1 MKQKIVYIG
10 LDVDGMQYHGS
21 ALDKESGELLNF
33 RCRPTLKGLLGHLAK
48 IRNFAIL
55 IHSAPEVMLL
65 AIDSDGDFID
75 EEGIA
80 VASMLTLQRACGN
93 GSKFNTPE
101 ANCFTTDGDAAFGD

>member
-10 LDVDGMQYHGS
+10 LDVDDTQYHGS
-21 ALDKESGELLNF
+21 ALDKESGELLSF

-75 EEGIA
+75 IECVA
-80 VASMLTLQRACGN
+80 VASMTPLQSPGVH
-93 GSKFNTPE
+93 GSELDTP
-101 ANCFTTDGDAAFGD
+101 